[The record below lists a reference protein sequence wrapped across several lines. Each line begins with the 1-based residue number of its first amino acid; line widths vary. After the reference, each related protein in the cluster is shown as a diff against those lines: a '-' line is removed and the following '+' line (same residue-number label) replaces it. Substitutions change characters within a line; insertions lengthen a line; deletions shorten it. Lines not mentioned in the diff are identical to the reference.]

1 MSRTISQSDDI
12 LSRAAAGDESATREL
27 FDGCRDRL
35 RRMVAVRMD
44 PRLAR
49 RVDPSDVVQEALMDA
64 SRKLRHYL
72 AKRPVEFYPWL
83 RALTLDRLTD
93 LHRRHLADKR
103 HPGREGDAGLLPDGS
118 VWKLA
123 DQLAAASASR
133 PDAKLL
139 IEEQRRR
146 LHDALQ
152 RLSAKDREVLVLR
165 YLEQLSA
172 SETAAVLE
180 LRESAVKMRQLRAL
194 ERIRKLLQES
204 DTE

>member
-1 MSRTISQSDDI
+1 MRLDIPQSDDI

-49 RVDPSDVVQEALMDA
+49 RLDPSDVVQEALMDA
-64 SRKLRHYL
+64 SRKLRRYL
-72 AKRPVEFYPWL
+72 AKRPVAFYPWL
-83 RALTLDRLTD
+83 RALTLERLTD

-103 HPGREGDAGLLPDGS
+103 NPGREVEAEMLPDGS

-123 DQLAAASASR
+123 EQLAAASASR

-139 IEEQRRR
+139 IDEQRRR

-180 LRESAVKMRQLRAL
+180 LRESAVRMRHLRAL
-194 ERIRKLLQES
+194 ERIRKLLDEP
-204 DTE
+204 DPE